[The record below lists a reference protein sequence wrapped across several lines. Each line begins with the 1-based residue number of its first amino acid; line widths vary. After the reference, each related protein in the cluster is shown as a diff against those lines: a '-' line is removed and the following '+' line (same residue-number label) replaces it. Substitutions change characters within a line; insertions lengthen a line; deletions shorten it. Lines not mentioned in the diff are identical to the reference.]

1 MVGATL
7 SEAMSWL
14 SAYESLADGTG
25 AGGGLAGGGRGGS
38 TTEFLSNESS
48 VFRLGAVGGAFVAAA
63 GLAYCSDICPRL
75 GLGGTRPVALA
86 GGDDDEDDDEDD
98 MARADGRGGAPLRLR
113 AVTRGRFGVAC
124 ARRKMVAEYTEKSAA
139 E

>member
-1 MVGATL
+1 
-7 SEAMSWL
+7 
-14 SAYESLADGTG
+14 
-25 AGGGLAGGGRGGS
+25 
-38 TTEFLSNESS
+38 
-48 VFRLGAVGGAFVAAA
+48 
-63 GLAYCSDICPRL
+63 
-75 GLGGTRPVALA
+75 VALA
-86 GGDDDEDDDEDD
+86 GGDDDEDDDD